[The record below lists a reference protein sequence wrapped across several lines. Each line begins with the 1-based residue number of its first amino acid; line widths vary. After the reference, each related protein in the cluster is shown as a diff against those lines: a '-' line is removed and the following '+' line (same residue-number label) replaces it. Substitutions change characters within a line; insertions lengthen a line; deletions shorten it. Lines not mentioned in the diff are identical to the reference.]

1 MISLLVKKTYS
12 KADTMKH
19 LKLIFSLFLIVVLF
33 SGFWSGK
40 SKKEIREENRTERIE
55 RLKTSNETLQLL
67 YKYAPEAKKI
77 VQRSYGYATFSNV
90 GVNLVVFSAEGGKGV
105 AHNNKTGRNTYMN
118 MASGGVG
125 LGLGVKDFRAVFL
138 FENQKVYNTFV
149 NSGWEANAQADAAAK
164 YEQSGG
170 SLNAAITVAPGI
182 RLYKMTQNGL
192 ALQATIQGT
201 KYWKDEELNKN

>member
-40 SKKEIREENRTERIE
+40 SKKEIREENRAERIE